1 MQRERS
7 DPIPSQ
13 RILDPIPIP
22 TDPVHLVCMHVRQCV
37 CVRAAYDAVGRARSI
52 AHQSA
57 CVDLYNADEPA
68 AAAGRA
74 DILGRR

>member
-1 MQRERS
+1 MQRELS

-13 RILDPIPIP
+13 PRSHPNPNR
-22 TDPVHLVCMHVRQCV
+22 PVHLVCMLVRVCV